1 MSFSSLSKYTQIWW
15 SEGIS
20 GTLFDLCVFFCL
32 HRWKNNN
39 CMCAFMCKD
48 CSKGGLFL
56 HVNMFR
62 RHTPNTVTLARARAH
77 THTQRHLHSHT
88 YRIRSVSV
96 DALCQFNLCSGT
108 FMWDQN
114 RWQLQRGC
122 SASLGCVGVIVGGSR
137 LITCHTL
144 RSPPCLGHCGKLSGR
159 PTVDLMQSHREPSS
173 LHLSDSHRRHAWM
186 ETKPPGVVLK
196 PFVS

>member
-1 MSFSSLSKYTQIWW
+1 MSFSSLSRYTHIWW

-32 HRWKNNN
+32 HRWKNN

-56 HVNMFR
+56 HVNLFR
-62 RHTPNTVTLARARAH
+62 RHTH
-77 THTQRHLHSHT
+77 THKHIQRHLHGHT

-108 FMWDQN
+108 FVWDQN

-122 SASLGCVGVIVGGSR
+122 SASLGCVGVIVSGSR
-137 LITCHTL
+137 LITRHTL

-173 LHLSDSHRRHAWM
+173 LHLSDRHRRHAWA
-186 ETKPPGVVLK
+186 EAKPLGVMLK
-196 PFVS
+196 PFVN